1 MSFLVFIKINKLNT
15 RPSFNLN
22 EEVKRATYRQCTT
35 FTNGRSVIMTG
46 GHNNSSNNNN
56 NNNKNNNNKNN
67 NSNNHNNSNKTKTK
81 NIKQK
86 DPIKE
91 RKQIKKISHCF
102 ANKQP
107 LKE

>member
-56 NNNKNNNNKNN
+56 NNNNNNNKNN

-81 NIKQK
+81 NIK
-86 DPIKE
+86 
-91 RKQIKKISHCF
+91 
-102 ANKQP
+102 
-107 LKE
+107 